1 MSNFEKSARIKLRF
15 DLNGST
21 STEDLY
27 DFSKEKLA
35 DYEVILQERIDKQ
48 GKSNRFAKKAKTI
61 EIDSLRLAI
70 VSHIID
76 LKVSEEEESANAI
89 IKKQER
95 DELLSLLAQ
104 KQKAKM
110 SELTEEEIQARLEAL
125 KS

>member
-1 MSNFEKSARIKLRF
+1 MSNFEKAARIKLRF

-70 VSHIID
+70 ISHIID